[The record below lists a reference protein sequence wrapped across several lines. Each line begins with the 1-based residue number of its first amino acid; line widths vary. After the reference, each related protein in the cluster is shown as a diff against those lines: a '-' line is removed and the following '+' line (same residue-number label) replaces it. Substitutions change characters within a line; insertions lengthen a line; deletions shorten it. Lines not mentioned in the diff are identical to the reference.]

1 MLSRVAESIYWMSRY
16 VERAENVARFIDVNL
31 QLVLDAPEGQA
42 QQWQPL
48 VNATGDQEEFAER
61 YGPATQENV
70 LEFITF
76 DPQNPNSILS
86 CLQAAR
92 ENARGVREVISS
104 AMWQQLNKFYLM
116 VKSAGSAPIDL
127 DVATEFF
134 QEVKLSSHLFTG
146 ITDATM
152 THGAAWHFSQIGRML
167 ERADKT
173 SRIVDMKY
181 YMLLRSPEE
190 VGTPFDHIQWGAVL
204 RSASAFEMYCK
215 RPGRV
220 SPAGVVEFLML
231 DREFPRSVQFC
242 LRSARDSLYMISGT
256 PPGTFRYAPEKL
268 LGQLCGDLTFV
279 TVDDII
285 RCGLHEY
292 IDHLQTK
299 LNNAGQAIFD
309 RFFAFKL
316 PHTSKTNSNVKLLSK
331 Q

>member
-16 VERAENVARFIDVNL
+16 VERAENIARFIDVHL
-31 QLVLDAPEGQA
+31 QLVLDAPEGQEH
-42 QQWQPL
+42 QWQPL
-48 VNATGDQEEFAER
+48 VNATGDQDEFSER
-61 YGPATQENV
+61 YGPATQDKV

-104 AMWQQLNKFYLM
+104 AMWLQLNKFYLM
-116 VKSAGSAPIDL
+116 VNSAGSAPIDL
-127 DVATEFF
+127 DVAAEFF
-134 QEVKLSSHLFTG
+134 HEVKLSSHLFTG

-190 VGTPFDHIQWGAVL
+190 VGTPIDHIQWAAVL

-215 RPGRV
+215 RPDRI

-231 DREFPRSVQFC
+231 DPEFPRSVRFC
-242 LRSARDSLYMISGT
+242 LKSARDSLQLITGT
-256 PPGTFRYAPEKL
+256 PLDTFRDAPEQV
-268 LGQLCGDLTFV
+268 LGQICADLAFV
-279 TVDDII
+279 TVDEMF
-285 RCGLHEY
+285 RYGLHEY
-292 IDHLQTK
+292 IDQFQVN
-299 LNNAGQAIFD
+299 LNRTGQAIFD

-316 PHTSKTNSNVKLLSK
+316 HPTLITDLKTKIISNL
-331 Q
+331 